1 MQPYR
6 FWFAAQL
13 DAPILAACVLLLQVG
28 AKELKDGNLHPN
40 PDKVEGFVVHAF
52 DLDECRTNRLG

>member
-1 MQPYR
+1 VCCIT
-6 FWFAAQL
+6 L
-13 DAPILAACVLLLQVG
+13 LLLLLLLQVG